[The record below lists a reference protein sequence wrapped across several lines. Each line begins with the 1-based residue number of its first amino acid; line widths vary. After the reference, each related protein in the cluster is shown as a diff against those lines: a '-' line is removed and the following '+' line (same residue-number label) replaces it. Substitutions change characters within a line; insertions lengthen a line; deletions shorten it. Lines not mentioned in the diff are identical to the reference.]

1 MYNRLSIILPVSIV
15 LSVIFTLFL
24 LLRVL
29 PETYNGKRNH
39 IFQFFYDIFTPQ
51 TLTIE
56 RLLQVLYIFLTCT
69 SILCGLFQIF
79 SWVGTSFG
87 YYLRELIGGLVLVV
101 VVPILLRLIHE
112 LLLLALLQLRAT
124 RDISA
129 KLDQLLANQAV
140 QTPGSEQGTSPSPS
154 SPLPEGSVPDRR
166 CCPYCG
172 TLYRGQAD
180 TPCPGCGKTA
190 P

>member
-15 LSVIFTLFL
+15 LSVVFTLFL

-29 PETYNGKRNH
+29 PEAYNGKRNH
-39 IFQFFYDIFTPQ
+39 IFQFFYDVFTPK

-56 RLLQVLYIFLTCT
+56 KLLQVLYIFLTST

-101 VVPILLRLIHE
+101 VVPIILRLIHE
-112 LLLLALLQLRAT
+112 LLLLAVLQLRAT
-124 RDISA
+124 RDINA
-129 KLDQLLANQAV
+129 KLDQLLANQA
-140 QTPGSEQGTSPSPS
+140 TPTAGTDKEAPAAT
-154 SPLPEGSVPDRR
+154 SPLPDGPVTDLRR
-166 CCPYCG
+166 CPYCG
-172 TLYRGQAD
+172 SLYRGQANS
-180 TPCPGCGKTA
+180 PCPICGKTA